1 MGNCLIVRK
10 SGGVSKL
17 KFTSL
22 IAFNGDNNKT
32 YTETPKEDCYIIVA
46 INTWQV
52 NITASGLTS
61 ILDVKNNTGAYGA
74 GTGMKVYQA
83 KKGIKWSIV
92 GVTGLDI
99 IKAEFE

>member
-22 IAFNGDNNKT
+22 ITFNGDNNKT
-32 YTETPKEDCYIIVA
+32 YTETPEKDCYIIVA

-52 NITASGLTS
+52 NITTSGLTT
-61 ILDVKNNTGAYGA
+61 ILNVNNNSGAYGA

-83 KKGIKWSIV
+83 KKGVKWSIV